1 MTKGTMA
8 KAKASKKE
16 LIADIQA
23 VAGKNRAITRAEY
36 ILNGQFKKAYET
48 YFETFEQF
56 RSAAKLVAPKDLV
69 DGKQRVAERKEPLPE
84 KGKVARYIISSAQN
98 NTKVHKEFWA
108 NVKALAAHY
117 DAKIMIGTF
126 SYNQNQY
133 GELAVK
139 LGKKNPHQRTL
150 WFDADIADYLNDE
163 RVELAP
169 GLVWCGDQNIMPTE
183 ENPLSGLESFAHGK
197 SAIFPHTKIEMRSI
211 AVPEGMPVKMNYTT
225 GAVTQLNYIQKKAG
239 LKAEHHHRYSFLVV
253 EVDDQGTWF
262 VRQVSARKNGRNI
275 QDLNVEVEDGVVV
288 STDAKVD
295 AITWGDLHATNSQPE
310 VVDASQIMLDELHP
324 KYQFI
329 HDVME
334 GVSINRHY
342 IKAAPLP
349 HLFFHRWLRG
359 LHRVEDELKRT
370 RATAERYL
378 RPWCTTVAPDANH
391 DAAWLQSWLNKYDY
405 RYDPANAEIFLRLQL
420 FMYEQIR
427 SGKLPKKVNIM
438 QRVMETE
445 AGMTPGAMKFLLP
458 DESFVVGEVECGQ
471 HGHLGPNGNFG
482 NPANLSKIGKKMTT
496 AHTHSAGIYHGLF
509 VAGTSSKLT
518 EGWDYTS
525 GPSNWGWSHVV
536 QYSNGQRAIVTMKIV
551 DGVARWR
558 A

>member
-1 MTKGTMA
+1 MA
-8 KAKASKKE
+8 KKSKVTKAQ
-16 LIADIQA
+16 LIADIKS
-23 VAGKNRAITRAEY
+23 VAGKNISITRAEY
-36 ILNGQFKKAYET
+36 ILGGKFKKAYET
-48 YFETFEQF
+48 LFLTFEDF
-56 RSAAKLVAPKDLV
+56 RAAAKLVAPKDV
-69 DGKQRVAERKEPLPE
+69 ASGKERAIERKEELPE
-84 KGKVARYIISSAQN
+84 PGKIKRYILTSAQN
-98 NTKVHKEFWA
+98 NTYVHKAFWA
-108 NVKALAAHY
+108 NLYTFAQHY

-133 GELAVK
+133 GKLSVK
-139 LGKKNPHQRTL
+139 QGKAKFTGKDL
-150 WFDADIADYLNDE
+150 WFDPAVEPYISDD

-169 GLVWCGDQNIMPTE
+169 GLVWCGEMNIQPTE
-183 ENPLSGLESFAHGK
+183 ENPLSGLETYAHGA

-225 GAVTQLNYIQKKAG
+225 GAATLLNYIQKKAG
-239 LKAEHHHRYSFLVV
+239 LKAEHHHRYAFLII
-253 EVDDQGTWF
+253 EVDSDGNWF
-262 VRQVSARKNGRNI
+262 VRQVAARKNGRNI

-288 STDAKVD
+288 STEATVE

-310 VVDASQIMLDELHP
+310 VVEASQKMLDELHP

-334 GVSINRHY
+334 GISINRHY

-370 RATAERYL
+370 RATIEKYF

-391 DAAWLQSWLNKYDY
+391 DAAWLHSWLNKYDY

-427 SGKLPKKVNIM
+427 LGKLPKNVNIM

-445 AGMTPGAMKFLLP
+445 AGMKPGSMKFLLP
-458 DESFVVGEVECGQ
+458 DESFVVKEVECGQ
-471 HGHLGPNGNFG
+471 HGHLGPNGNFA
-482 NPANLSKIGKKMTT
+482 NPANLSKLGKKMTT
-496 AHTHSAGIYHGLF
+496 AHTHSCGIYHGLF
-509 VAGTSSKLT
+509 VAGTSSRLT

-525 GPSNWGWSHVV
+525 GPSSWGWSHVV
-536 QYSNGQRAIVTMKIV
+536 QYANGQRAIVAMKII
-551 DGVARWR
+551 DGIARWR

>member
-1 MTKGTMA
+1 MA
-8 KAKASKKE
+8 KTKVTKAQ
-16 LIADIQA
+16 LIADIKA

-36 ILNGQFKKAYET
+36 ILGGQFKKAYET
-48 YFETFEQF
+48 YFATFEEF
-56 RSAAKLVAPKDLV
+56 RTAAKLVAPKDLV
-69 DGKQRVAERKEPLPE
+69 DGKERVAERKEPLPE
-84 KGKVARYIISSAQN
+84 AGQVNRFILTSAQN

-108 NVKALAAHY
+108 NLKAFAEHY
-117 DAKIMIGTF
+117 HAKIMVGTF
-126 SYNQNQY
+126 SYNQNHY
-133 GELAVK
+133 GKLATK
-139 LGKKNPHQRTL
+139 RGKAKAAENTL
-150 WFDADIADYLNDE
+150 WFDDDVKPYLNDE

-169 GLVWCGDQNIMPTE
+169 GLMWCGDQNIMPTE
-183 ENPLSGLESFAHGK
+183 ENPLSGLESFAHGN

-211 AVPEGMPVKMNYTT
+211 AVPEGMAVKMNYTT
-225 GAVTQLNYIQKKAG
+225 GAVTQLNYVQKKAG

-253 EVDDQGTWF
+253 EVDDRGNWF

-275 QDLNVEVEDGVVV
+275 QDLNVEIEDGVVI
-288 STDAKVD
+288 STDAKVE

-310 VVDASQIMLDELHP
+310 VVESSQNMLDTLHP

-349 HLFFHRWLRG
+349 HLYFHRWLRG

-370 RATAERYL
+370 RITVEKYL

-427 SGKLPKKVNIM
+427 SGKLPKNVNIM

-445 AGMTPGAMKFLLP
+445 AGMKPGSMKFLLP
-458 DESFVVGEVECGQ
+458 DESFVVKEVECGQ

-509 VAGTSSKLT
+509 VAGTSSRLT

-525 GPSNWGWSHVV
+525 GPSSWGWSHVV
-536 QYSNGQRAIVTMKIV
+536 QYSNGQRSIVTMRMV
-551 DGVARWR
+551 DGVAKWR